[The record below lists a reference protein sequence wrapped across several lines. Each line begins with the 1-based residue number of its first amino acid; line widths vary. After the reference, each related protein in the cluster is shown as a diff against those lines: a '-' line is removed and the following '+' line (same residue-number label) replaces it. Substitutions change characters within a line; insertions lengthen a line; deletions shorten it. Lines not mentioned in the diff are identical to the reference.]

1 MFNNVI
7 FKGNLVNDTK
17 IMPNQNGGISAFNKI
32 GVYNGKDK
40 NGENRPSMFFDIV
53 AFGRNAEQLRDMGS
67 KGAPVIVS
75 GRLEEEASVSQ
86 TNGQTYI
93 NKRIVCDS
101 VSVCVKPVQ
110 QPQYQPQ
117 VQPVTPQQTGYAV
130 QQPQYNVQAGYQ
142 APVQQAASP
151 W

>member
-1 MFNNVI
+1 MNHVI

-17 IMPNQNGGISAFNKI
+17 TNVNQQGGLSAFNKI

-40 NGENRPSMFFDIV
+40 NGEQRPSMFFDIV
-53 AFGRNAEQLRDMGS
+53 AFGKGAEQLRDMGV
-67 KGAPVIVS
+67 KGTPVIVS

-93 NKRIVCDS
+93 NKRVVCDN
-101 VSVCVKPVQ
+101 VSICVKPVQ
-110 QPQYQPQ
+110 QNVQQAPVQYA
-117 VQPVTPQQTGYAV
+117 PQQTGYAAP
-130 QQPQYNVQAGYQ
+130 QPQYQ